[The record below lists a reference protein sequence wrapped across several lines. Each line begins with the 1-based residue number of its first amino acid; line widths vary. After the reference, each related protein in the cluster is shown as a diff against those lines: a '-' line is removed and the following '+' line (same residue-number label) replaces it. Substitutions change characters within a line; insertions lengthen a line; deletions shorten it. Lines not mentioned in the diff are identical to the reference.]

1 MQNDNVPES
10 QPPTQAPGSATKS
23 VQEQDPDLPEKL
35 SGFATLRQAFSAAL
49 ASTRPQQQPGTNRR
63 ELGADKS
70 KTVLALGGLAIA
82 LILVFLGV
90 FSQPSKKATPGGAAK
105 NQPNL
110 GRKVTPGSERNDP
123 NKSVTPLLDAKVQ
136 PASEGNNGDVTPDDV
151 NRTSTDIPRYK
162 PQVPPDTQV
171 KKNEPTQPNSLKTVS
186 FGGGPGAEELAP
198 PPSAAAPPVTA
209 KLTLNKPSIV
219 FVRSDQGR

>member
-10 QPPTQAPGSATKS
+10 QPPTQAPGSATKN
-23 VQEQDPDLPEKL
+23 VQEQDSDLPEKL
-35 SGFATLRQAFSAAL
+35 TGFAKLRQAFSAAL
-49 ASTRPQQQPGTNRR
+49 ARTRPQQQPGTNRR

-90 FSQPSKKATPGGAAK
+90 FSQPNKKATPGGAAK

-136 PASEGNNGDVTPDDV
+136 PAEGNNGDVTPEDV

-162 PQVPPDTQV
+162 PQVPPDPQV
-171 KKNEPTQPNSLKTVS
+171 KKNEPTQANSLKTVS
-186 FGGGPGAEELAP
+186 FGSGSGPEELAP
-198 PPSAAAPPVTA
+198 PPAAGAF
-209 KLTLNKPSIV
+209 LRRSIPS
-219 FVRSDQGR
+219 RLRWSRG